1 MALELTLKFTFRNET
16 KGCWR
21 YEEVASQTEKEDLP
35 VVGALYVKKY
45 AVKGERPENLTV
57 VIKGE

>member
-1 MALELTLKFTFRNET
+1 MALELALKFTFRNET
-16 KGCWR
+16 KGTYR

-35 VVGALYVKKY
+35 VVGALYIKKY
-45 AVKGERPENLTV
+45 AIEGEKPKNLTV